1 MCGCKDCKEI
11 TLLGGLDGVGIASVI
26 LNVDNSLT
34 FNYTNGNT
42 YTTTSLNAANPYF
55 YQEALVPIN
64 VATKVNPT
72 VYTRPEIGA
81 GAPYL
86 NLVYTNTTG
95 AAKTFAVTG
104 SFDMGTVPATGNIA
118 NIANAVDGALVKTVV
133 STDSVLYESTHSNL
147 VSGYLF
153 WGAGANNIITAGST
167 PHFLE
172 DVLGSK
178 VEFRFLNT
186 SIQDNAAIFKIVT
199 LQPNE
204 KVSLMFKTKDADTPG
219 WIKSAQLM
227 VVGL

>member
-1 MCGCKDCKEI
+1 
-11 TLLGGLDGVGIASVI
+11 
-26 LNVDNSLT
+26 
-34 FNYTNGNT
+34 
-42 YTTTSLNAANPYF
+42 
-55 YQEALVPIN
+55 
-64 VATKVNPT
+64 
-72 VYTRPEIGA
+72 
-81 GAPYL
+81 
-86 NLVYTNTTG
+86 
-95 AAKTFAVTG
+95 
-104 SFDMGTVPATGNIA
+104 MGTVPATGNIA
-118 NIANAVDGALVKTVV
+118 NIVNAVDGALVKTVV

-153 WGAGANNIITAGST
+153 WGTGANNIITAGST

-204 KVSLMFKTKDADTPG
+204 KVSLMFKTKEADTPG